1 MRLAVTNIWD
11 DHDIL
16 DSSYENVQYPPEN
29 TQNPHTT
36 TQWVSD
42 DCNDEYISIA
52 SSSESINTVIIS
64 GHNLS
69 NSAVITLLA
78 DDTPNWTA
86 PAVSEVITWRADHCV
101 KFFTATAKAYYRI
114 TIDDPS
120 NADGFIKIGRIFLG
134 TYTQITPS
142 SILSFTISNQRNDVV
157 QKTETGNVY
166 GSIGSSFRVF
176 KYSFPPISMTMLTTL
191 RTIFSTVGTVKPIYL
206 FNYDTTWT
214 YINPAY
220 VRIAEFLDEEW
231 LGHGKAKYGLTLE
244 EVV

>member
-11 DHDIL
+11 NHDII
-16 DSSYENVQYPPEN
+16 DSSFENVQYPPEN

-36 TQWVSD
+36 TQWISD
-42 DCNDEYISIA
+42 DCNDEYITIA

-69 NSAVITLLA
+69 NAAVITLLA
-78 DDTPNWTA
+78 DDTPDWGA
-86 PAVSEVITWRADHCV
+86 PAVSEVVTWREDHCI

-114 TIDDPS
+114 TIDDPA
-120 NADGFIKIGRIFLG
+120 NVDGVIKIGRIFLG

-142 SILSFTISNQRNDVV
+142 SYASFNITNSRNDVV

-176 KYSFPPISMTMLTTL
+176 KYSFPKISMTMLTTL

-206 FNYDTTWT
+206 FNFDTYWT

-220 VRIAEFLDEEW
+220 VRIVDNLDEEW
-231 LGHGKAKYGLTLE
+231 TGNNKVRYSLTFE